1 MAAAL
6 GEFWEARDIWR
17 DPLLASVMAGAL
29 LGFLGVYV
37 VLRRTVFVSAALTQ
51 LSTLGLIA
59 ALLVEERMG
68 VEVEHPAVQ
77 LAVALGF
84 SVAGALV
91 LGTMEAGRRLPT
103 EAGVGV
109 AWVVAGALVILGANR
124 LIHAAHDLNSM
135 VFGNAVAVPFV
146 DVVVL
151 AAVTLVSV
159 VVHTVFQK
167 EIVFVS
173 FDRETAQAMGLDAR
187 LWTGLLFFT
196 IGLAIPVSARA
207 LGALPVFA
215 FLTIP
220 AVAALLVT
228 SRLRPAFALATAL
241 GLLAAGG
248 GYVLSWFWQIPTG
261 PTMVALA
268 AVFALPGALLQ
279 IGRRA

>member
-1 MAAAL
+1 MGAL
-6 GEFWEARDIWR
+6 GGFWEARDIWR
-17 DPLLASVMAGAL
+17 DPLLASLLAGAL

-77 LAVALGF
+77 LAAALGF

-91 LGTMEAGRRLPT
+91 LGTLEAGRRLPT
-103 EAGVGV
+103 EAGVGM
-109 AWVVAGALVILGANR
+109 AYVVAGALVILGANR
-124 LIHAAHDLNSM
+124 LVHAAHDLSSM
-135 VFGNAVAVPFV
+135 VFGNAVAVPFQE
-146 DVVVL
+146 VVVL
-151 AAVTLVSV
+151 AVVTLLAAAL
-159 VVHTVFQK
+159 HTVFQK

-173 FDRETAQAMGLDAR
+173 FDRETAQAMGLDGR
-187 LWTGLLFFT
+187 LWSGLLFFT

-220 AVAALLVT
+220 AAAALLLT
-228 SRLRPAFALATAL
+228 SRLRPAFALATSL
-241 GLLAAGG
+241 GFVAAGG
-248 GYVLSWFWQIPTG
+248 GYVLSWFWQLPTG

-268 AVFALPGALLQ
+268 ALFAVPGAVLRL
-279 IGRRA
+279 GRGV